1 MIKYDSMRNRSRS
14 PSKRRSY
21 LCRLSAKKKSQV
33 ASLSRELKATTRK
46 KSGITKLLKKY
57 GASDVLTALA
67 SANQ

>member
-1 MIKYDSMRNRSRS
+1 MIACATAAGVLPNEDRT
-14 PSKRRSY
+14 
-21 LCRLSAKKKSQV
+21 SAGCAQRKKSQV